1 MQRLFGTDILHTWVL
16 GFVEA
21 CVGFS
26 LQIIKYIGY
35 SNVDSSYSDSP
46 RLLTEIIKNFPAFN
60 SLHPTKKHVRFE
72 DVFELMQSS
81 SSKKTSNPMHT
92 TSILKMRESGKLPSL
107 LLQIFFSLAEKK
119 ILPSDMNWSKN
130 QGFEQPY
137 FSPQQIMINALN
149 AVLEVH
155 FYFKSGALTEGQ
167 LQTLQMLIAN
177 AQAHML
183 VFDVMRRRI
192 IEKATTV
199 KDKFLDISVS
209 ESNLMNNLKFEA
221 ISHMVE
227 AFRQSGC
234 DNNSRDTEMGEM
246 MMKLCKLLFGDTS
259 RRYHTVLR
267 DMLIKYMHLQYM
279 AIAEKGFNDANI
291 TDRVTVEVKKSHN
304 TSETIAACENFDFK
318 TNKNH
323 RLQKIRFFHSRYQK
337 ENPSEPWNVHPM
349 LTLVIFYCTLLYF
362 FFFFFLCLHT
372 LAQRENFHYE
382 FQYSIDHRFIIVVS

>member
-119 ILPSDMNWSKN
+119 LLPSDMNWSKN
-130 QGFEQPY
+130 QGFQQPY

-199 KDKFLDISVS
+199 KDKFVDISVS

-234 DNNSRDTEMGEM
+234 DNNARDTEMGEM

-267 DMLIKYMHLQYM
+267 DMLIKYMHLQSM
-279 AIAEKGFNDANI
+279 AIAEKGFKDANI
-291 TDRVTVEVKKSHN
+291 TDRVAVDVKKSHN
-304 TSETIAACENFDFK
+304 TSETIVVCENFDFK

-323 RLQKIRFFHSRYQK
+323 RL
-337 ENPSEPWNVHPM
+337 
-349 LTLVIFYCTLLYF
+349 
-362 FFFFFLCLHT
+362 
-372 LAQRENFHYE
+372 
-382 FQYSIDHRFIIVVS
+382 

>member
-26 LQIIKYIGY
+26 LQIIKYIGH
-35 SNVDSSYSDSP
+35 SNVDHSYSDSP
-46 RLLTEIIKNFPAFN
+46 RLLIEIIKNFPAFN

-81 SSKKTSNPMHT
+81 SSKKACNPMHT
-92 TSILKMRESGKLPSL
+92 TSILKMRESGKLPPL
-107 LLQIFFSLAEKK
+107 MLQIFFSLAEKK
-119 ILPSDMNWSKN
+119 LLPSDMNWSKH
-130 QGFEQPY
+130 QGFQEPY
-137 FSPQQIMINALN
+137 FSPQQVMINALN

-155 FYFKSGALTEGQ
+155 FYFKSGALTEVQ

-199 KDKFLDISVS
+199 KDKFLDIPVS

-221 ISHMVE
+221 IPHMVE

-234 DNNSRDTEMGEM
+234 DNNARDTEMGEM

-279 AIAEKGFNDANI
+279 AIAEKGFKDANI
-291 TDRVTVEVKKSHN
+291 TDRVALNVKKSQN
-304 TSETIAACENFDFK
+304 NSETIVASEKFDFK

-323 RLQKIRFFHSRYQK
+323 RIQKIRFCYSRYQK

-349 LTLVIFYCTLLYF
+349 LTLVIFYFTLLCF
-362 FFFFFLCLHT
+362 FSMLCCSYTLFLKTFLT
-372 LAQRENFHYE
+372 LLLYIFLYL
-382 FQYSIDHRFIIVVS
+382 